1 MGVVTDAK
9 QVKKQTRHVRK
20 SRSTRSIK
28 IIMMPDGQRRKL
40 ARLLVVDTAG
50 FIKNVAF
57 DDYAEEVVTLEEVVA
72 EIRDK
77 ETRNRLKSNP
87 LDIEYKYPDDT
98 SVSKIIEFSRKTGD
112 YGSLSLTDV
121 KVMALALMLE
131 VEAKGSDSHLRAE
144 PKIRRT
150 ENFYKPAK
158 EMTRSAASKIAGF
171 YMAPPGDH
179 QVEVESGD
187 EEGGEWT
194 QVGQKG
200 KKKMVFQDEGS
211 SDDDEESS
219 SGEEEFQNEEE
230 EEEVNDEDEG
240 WITPANIIA
249 KKKAMGLEHELG
261 ADQEQVEVACMT
273 SDFAMQNV
281 LIQLGLNVASPYGCQ
296 LIKET
301 KTWILRCYACK
312 ETTPDMTKKFCP
324 RCGNPTL
331 KRVTVTLNEDG
342 SQQIHINSKRQLTAR
357 GKKFSLPA
365 PKGGKYAVNP
375 VLTADGGRA
384 GRHSHQVTKMARS
397 KTNAMDPDYVAGN
410 DPFSKNDVTSKS
422 AMIGVGHHARPYWE
436 CKNPNDLRK
445 RTGNNKRKKKV

>member
-1 MGVVTDAK
+1 MGTDAK
-9 QVKKQTRHVRK
+9 QVKRQTRHVRK

-179 QVEVESGD
+179 QVEVESGE
-187 EEGGEWT
+187 EEGKEVEEDGAD
-194 QVGQKG
+194 QGG
-200 KKKMVFQDEGS
+200 GS

-312 ETTPDMTKKFCP
+312 ETPPDMTKKFCP
-324 RCGNPTL
+324 R
-331 KRVTVTLNEDG
+331 
-342 SQQIHINSKRQLTAR
+342 Q
-357 GKKFSLPA
+357 
-365 PKGGKYAVNP
+365 
-375 VLTADGGRA
+375 
-384 GRHSHQVTKMARS
+384 
-397 KTNAMDPDYVAGN
+397 
-410 DPFSKNDVTSKS
+410 
-422 AMIGVGHHARPYWE
+422 RP
-436 CKNPNDLRK
+436 
-445 RTGNNKRKKKV
+445 

>member
-179 QVEVESGD
+179 QVEVESGEEEGKEVEEDGADQGGD
-187 EEGGEWT
+187 EEGVEWT

-200 KKKMVFQDEGS
+200 KKKMVFQDGGS
-211 SDDDEESS
+211 SDDAEESS

-230 EEEVNDEDEG
+230 EEDEG

-281 LIQLGLNVASPYGCQ
+281 LI
-296 LIKET
+296 
-301 KTWILRCYACK
+301 
-312 ETTPDMTKKFCP
+312 
-324 RCGNPTL
+324 
-331 KRVTVTLNEDG
+331 
-342 SQQIHINSKRQLTAR
+342 
-357 GKKFSLPA
+357 
-365 PKGGKYAVNP
+365 
-375 VLTADGGRA
+375 
-384 GRHSHQVTKMARS
+384 
-397 KTNAMDPDYVAGN
+397 
-410 DPFSKNDVTSKS
+410 
-422 AMIGVGHHARPYWE
+422 
-436 CKNPNDLRK
+436 
-445 RTGNNKRKKKV
+445 